1 MMMMMIL
8 VVVYLEEIE
17 EGLNY
22 GSYLFIVR
30 SFYNSL
36 VFSFLFILLRLF
48 LSSPCPLLFILMLP
62 LFLAALLG
70 KILD

>member
-8 VVVYLEEIE
+8 VVVHLEEIE

-36 VFSFLFILLRLF
+36 VFSFLFILLLLF

-70 KILD
+70 KI